1 MMSLSGLFGQKP
13 GKKAAHE
20 AYAIAVAQGRLPDF
34 YAEHRVPDT
43 LDGRFEMIALHVF
56 LILRRVKHDRQ
67 SGTFAQALFDVFF
80 ADMDRSLRELGTGD
94 LSVGKQVKLMATGFY
109 GRIAAYE
116 AGLDGADDAELTAA
130 LRRNLYGTV
139 ADPDMADLA
148 AAAAYVRRQAA
159 CLDGQP
165 LDQVRKGAFRFAPY
179 ESAGAPS

>member
-13 GKKAAHE
+13 EKKAAHE
-20 AYAIAVAQGRLPDF
+20 AYAAAVAQARLPHF

-56 LILRRVKHDRQ
+56 LILRRVKNDRQ
-67 SGTFAQALFDVFF
+67 SGAFAQALFDVFF

-116 AGLDGADDAELTAA
+116 AGLDGTADLAAA

-139 ADPDMADLA
+139 VDPDPDDLA
-148 AAAAYVRRQAA
+148 FAAAYVRRQTA
-159 CLDGQP
+159 CLDQQTP
-165 LDQVRKGAFRFAPY
+165 EDIRKGGIRFAPF
-179 ESAGAPS
+179 ENDGQAQ